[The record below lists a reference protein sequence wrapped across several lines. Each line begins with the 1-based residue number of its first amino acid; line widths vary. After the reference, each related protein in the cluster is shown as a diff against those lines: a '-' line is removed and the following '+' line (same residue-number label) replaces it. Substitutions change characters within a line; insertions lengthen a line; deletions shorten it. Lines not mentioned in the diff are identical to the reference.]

1 MGFVIAFGYSSFL
14 CVRTKLYVLLGILSL
29 TITAYGT
36 VEYLESRAA
45 GKAPPA
51 GEKSEAGKEEM
62 KTEI

>member
-14 CVRTKLYVLLGILSL
+14 CVRTKLYILLGILSL

-36 VEYLESRAA
+36 AEYLESRAA